1 MSGAVTGFRVHG
13 SASGTAASADRW
25 SDLDVLIAAAELVAV
40 AEDFARQ
47 IGCRRSPVFAADRS
61 GNRSAHCGRLV
72 LRDLRRIDSSMAHQ
86 PRSVTSLRMHR
97 R

>member
-1 MSGAVTGFRVHG
+1 VRSAGLADEWAVTGFRVHG

-47 IGCRRSPVFAADRS
+47 IGCRRSPVFAADAA
-61 GNRSAHCGRLV
+61 GIGPPTACG
-72 LRDLRRIDSSMAHQ
+72 
-86 PRSVTSLRMHR
+86 
-97 R
+97 